1 NAFNSVSGQT
11 GVRAEAFGADSFRL
25 IAEDGR
31 NIIMEDAG
39 GDAADLGLADS
50 SNYGS
55 VTLQSAGKIE
65 LTTLTGSIGNAG
77 FEVGSYGGV
86 EDGTTLSN
94 IDITT
99 VAGAEKA
106 MKAVDN
112 ALSTISSKASE
123 LGAIQNRFDLT
134 VQNLQATAENL
145 SAANSRIRDADFAAE
160 TAALSRSQVLQQAG
174 ISVLSQANAKPQQ
187 VLSLLQ

>member
-1 NAFNSVSGQT
+1 GGTIGDGDGKSGNITVNGIQVNVATANGATVAEAQAAVVNAFNSVSGQT

-31 NIIMEDAG
+31 NIIMEGAD
-39 GDAADLGLADS
+39 GDAADLGLTDS

-65 LTTLTGSIGNAG
+65 LTTLTGNIGNAG

-134 VQNLQATAENL
+134 VQNLQAT
-145 SAANSRIRDADFAAE
+145 
-160 TAALSRSQVLQQAG
+160 
-174 ISVLSQANAKPQQ
+174 
-187 VLSLLQ
+187 